1 MPLTLKAVLLA
12 SVLALAGISPPSLA
26 APPPSSAGAVADP
39 EGAIVSELVV
49 QAKEPGPAWWRVSDA
64 DTTVYI
70 LGMPDGPVPRGVN
83 WDRSVLER
91 RLTGAFAAIGAPGF
105 TAGLRDLPAVLRLR
119 AQLKSKTPMEAS
131 LPPALAARYAADA
144 SRGGKKSKRY
154 DNWQPLA
161 AGAFL
166 LQEARGGWAPMDPQV
181 RSAARRHGLRL
192 KSSQRYAAMPLVQ
205 TAMAGMTPAVQ
216 QQCLGWAL
224 DDVEAGEAPARRAL
238 DGWARGDTAVALTE
252 PRGFDRCLQVLS
264 GGAELWALIS
274 QDEAND
280 IAMALKTPGHA
291 VAVVGLRRLL
301 ARDGVIARLEAKGLT
316 VKGPGE
322 P

>member
-1 MPLTLKAVLLA
+1 MPLRLKTVLLA
-12 SVLALAGISPPSLA
+12 CVLTLILPAVVSA
-26 APPPSSAGAVADP
+26 APPPADP

-49 QAKEPGPAWWRVSDA
+49 QAREPGPAWWRVSDK

-70 LGMPDGPVPRGVN
+70 LGVPDGPAPRDVAWN
-83 WDRSVLER
+83 RAVLER
-91 RLTGAFAAIGAPGF
+91 RLTGANAAIAAPGL

-119 AQLKSKTPMEAS
+119 AQLKSKVPMQTT
-131 LPPALAARYAADA
+131 LPKALAARYAAAAD
-144 SRGGKKSKRY
+144 RGGKKPGRY
-154 DNWQPLA
+154 DSWQPLA

-166 LQEARGGWAPMDPQV
+166 LQEARGGWAPIDPQI

-192 KSSQRYAAMPLVQ
+192 RGSQRYPAMPLVQ
-205 TAMAGMTPAVQ
+205 TAMAGMTPLVQ

-238 DGWARGDTAVALTE
+238 EGWARGDVATALTE

-264 GGAELWALIS
+264 GGAELWARMS

-280 IAMALKTPGHA
+280 IAMALQTPGHA

-301 ARDGVIARLEAKGLT
+301 AENGVIERLEAKGLK
-316 VKGPGE
+316 VRGPGE

>member
-1 MPLTLKAVLLA
+1 MPLSLRAVLLA
-12 SVLALAGISPPSLA
+12 GALALTMGAA
-26 APPPSSAGAVADP
+26 APPVDP

-49 QAKEPGPAWWRVSDA
+49 QAREPGPAWWRVSDH
-64 DTTVYI
+64 DTTIYI
-70 LGMPDGPVPRGVN
+70 LGMPDGPVPRGVT

-91 RLTGAFAAIGAPGF
+91 RLAGANVAIGAPGF
-105 TAGLRDLPAVLRLR
+105 TASLRDLPAVLRLR
-119 AQLKSKTPMEAS
+119 AQLKSKAPMETT
-131 LPPALAARYAADA
+131 LPRPLAERFAADA
-144 SRGGKKSKRY
+144 SRGGKKPARY
-154 DNWQPLA
+154 DGWQPLA

-166 LQEARGGWAPMDPQV
+166 LQEARSGWAPLDPQV

-192 KSSQRYAAMPLVQ
+192 KGSTRYAAMPLVQ
-205 TAMAGMTPAVQ
+205 TAMAGMTPVVQ

-238 DGWARGDTAVALTE
+238 EGWARGDVATALTE

-264 GGAELWALIS
+264 GGAELWARMS

-280 IAMALKTPGHA
+280 IAAALQTPGHA

-301 ARDGVIARLEAKGLT
+301 AENGVIARLEAKGLR

>member
-1 MPLTLKAVLLA
+1 MPLSLRVALLA
-12 SVLALAGISPPSLA
+12 GLA
-26 APPPSSAGAVADP
+26 ALTMGAPTLGATAPPADP

-49 QAKEPGPAWWRVSDA
+49 QAREPGPAWWRVSDR

-70 LGMPDGPVPRGVN
+70 LGVPDGPAPRGVT

-91 RLTGAFAAIGAPGF
+91 RLTGANAAIGAPGF

-119 AQLKSKTPMEAS
+119 SQLKSKAPMETT
-131 LPPALAARYAADA
+131 LPKALAERFAADA
-144 SRGGKKSKRY
+144 ARGGKKPSRY
-154 DNWQPLA
+154 DGWQPLA

-166 LQEARGGWAPMDPQV
+166 LQEARGGWAPLDPQV

-192 KSSQRYAAMPLVQ
+192 KGSTRYAAMPLVQ
-205 TAMAGMTPAVQ
+205 TAMAGMTPVVQ

-238 DGWARGDTAVALTE
+238 EGWARGDVATALTE

-264 GGAELWALIS
+264 GGAELWSRMS

-280 IAMALKTPGHA
+280 IAAALQTPGHA

-301 ARDGVIARLEAKGLT
+301 ARDGVIARLEAKGLQ
-316 VKGPGE
+316 VRGPGE

>member
-1 MPLTLKAVLLA
+1 MRLSLKAVLLGA
-12 SVLALAGISPPSLA
+12 AGLLMMGA
-26 APPPSSAGAVADP
+26 APPSQPGGPVADP

-49 QAKEPGPAWWRVSDA
+49 QAKEPGPAWWRVSDK

-91 RLTGAFAAIGAPGF
+91 RLTGANAAIGAPGF

-131 LPPALAARYAADA
+131 LPRPLAERYAADA
-144 SRGGKKSKRY
+144 ARGGKKPGRY
-154 DNWQPLA
+154 DSWQPLA

-166 LQEARGGWAPMDPQV
+166 LQEARSGWAPLDPQV

-192 KSSQRYAAMPLVQ
+192 KSSQRYQAMPLVQ
-205 TAMAGMTPAVQ
+205 TAMAGMTPQVQ

-238 DGWARGDTAVALTE
+238 EGWARGDVATALTE

-264 GGAELWALIS
+264 GGAELWARMS

-280 IAMALKTPGHA
+280 IAAALQAPGHA

-301 ARDGVIARLEAKGLT
+301 AENGVIARLEAKGLR
-316 VKGPGE
+316 VRGPGE

>member
-1 MPLTLKAVLLA
+1 MAPSLKAVLLG
-12 SVLALAGISPPSLA
+12 VALAMSLSAIGPAIGGAA
-26 APPPSSAGAVADP
+26 APPADP
-39 EGAIVSELVV
+39 EGAIVAELVV
-49 QAKEPGPAWWRVSDA
+49 QAKEPGPAWWRVSDK

-70 LGMPDGPVPRGVN
+70 LGVPDGPVPRGVA

-91 RLTGAFAAIGAPGF
+91 RLTGANAAIGAPGF
-105 TAGLRDLPAVLRLR
+105 TASLRDLPAVLRLR
-119 AQLKSKTPMEAS
+119 AQLKSKTPMQAG
-131 LPPALAARYAADA
+131 LPRPLAERYAADA
-144 SRGGKKSKRY
+144 ARGGKKPTRY

-166 LQEARGGWAPMDPQV
+166 LQEARGGWAPLDSQV
-181 RSAARRHGLRL
+181 RSAAHRHGLRL
-192 KSSQRYAAMPLVQ
+192 KSSQRYPAMPLVQ
-205 TAMAGMTPAVQ
+205 AAMAGMTPGVQ

-238 DGWARGDTAVALTE
+238 EGWARGDTAVALTE

-264 GGAELWALIS
+264 GGAELWARIS

-280 IAMALKTPGHA
+280 IAAALAAAPGHA

-301 ARDGVIARLEAKGLT
+301 AENGVIARLEAKGLK
-316 VKGPGE
+316 VRGPGE

>member
-1 MPLTLKAVLLA
+1 
-12 SVLALAGISPPSLA
+12 
-26 APPPSSAGAVADP
+26 VADP

-49 QAKEPGPAWWRVSDA
+49 QAKEPGPAWWKVSDK

-70 LGMPDGPVPRGVN
+70 LGLPDGPTPRGVN

-91 RLTGAFAAIGAPGF
+91 RLTGANAAIGAPGF
-105 TAGLRDLPAVLRLR
+105 TASLRDLPAVLRLR
-119 AQLKSKTPMEAS
+119 AQLKSKAPMEAS
-131 LPPALAARYAADA
+131 LPKPLAERWAADA
-144 SRGGKKSKRY
+144 GRGGKKASRY
-154 DNWQPLA
+154 DGWQPLA

-166 LQEARGGWAPMDPQV
+166 LQEARSGWAPLDPQV

-192 KSSQRYAAMPLVQ
+192 KGSQHYAAMPLVQ

-216 QQCLGWAL
+216 QQCLAWAL

-238 DGWARGDTAVALTE
+238 EGWARGDVATALTE

-264 GGAELWALIS
+264 GGAELWARIS

-280 IAMALKTPGHA
+280 IAAALATPGHA

-301 ARDGVIARLEAKGLT
+301 AENGVIARLEAKGLK
-316 VKGPGE
+316 VRGPGE